1 MMHLMA
7 LALAAAQSTA
17 PIRTGVTLAAPVT
30 TKGQPATFDLA
41 GFRLGMSEAEV
52 EQVLQT
58 RGMTVRRRAR
68 GTTFED
74 NVRGLVNVRGGRLPL
89 KGEKVLES
97 AEFDD
102 GKGGKVM
109 LRMLPWP
116 DGARVR
122 SVAYL
127 PPAGTDP
134 AAWRT
139 LLVERF
145 GVPARDSDRINGEGL
160 RAAWCGQASCSG
172 EGTRFRLD
180 ATVNAQGGEI
190 VLAQPEGTAQT
201 LGKAVE
207 DEATRRAPSGVPAP

>member
-1 MMHLMA
+1 MIYLMT
-7 LALAAAQSTA
+7 LALAAAQSPA
-17 PIRTGVTLAAPVT
+17 PARTGVTLAAPAT

-52 EQVLQT
+52 ERVLRS

-68 GTTFED
+68 GSTFED

-89 KGEKVLES
+89 QGEKVLES

-122 SVAYL
+122 GVVYL
-127 PPAGTDP
+127 PPAGTKP
-134 AAWRT
+134 ASWRA

-145 GVPARDSDRINGEGL
+145 GAPARDSDRIDGEGL
-160 RAAWCGQASCSG
+160 HAAWCGQSSCSG
-172 EGTRFRLD
+172 EGGRFRLGVD
-180 ATVNAQGGEI
+180 VNAQGGQIE
-190 VLAQPEGTAQT
+190 LSQPEGTAQT
-201 LGKAVE
+201 LEALVE
-207 DEATRRAPSGVPAP
+207 DAAVKRGKVGTPAP